1 MAGANS
7 NIQVTDLDFNNIK
20 TNLKTFLQSQD
31 VLKDYNYEGS
41 ALNVLLDILAYNTQ
55 YNAYYTNMVANEMFL
70 DTALLRSSVVS
81 QSKILN
87 YTPRS
92 AIAPSATINLQVGN
106 VTASSLTLPKFTPFI
121 SEAIDGVTYSFV
133 TSGAHTVNTNLTTNI
148 ALFENVEIKQG
159 LTSTLSYTVDD
170 TTNPKYIFEIPET
183 TVDSSTLTVT
193 VQVSSANNY
202 SATYTPA
209 TNFLTLDGASEVYFL
224 QESLSGTYQV
234 YFGDGILGKKLS
246 NGNIVN
252 LSYIVTQGT
261 ASAGAN
267 SFVIMSTVGGFS
279 NTTTTS
285 ITAASQGGGKESIDS
300 IKFQA
305 PKSFAAQGRAVSKND
320 YITAIQQN
328 DLGYSFDAVSVWG
341 GEENNPP
348 IYGQVFVSIK
358 PAGSF
363 SLTATQK
370 QRIIADVINPIS
382 VVTVTP
388 TIVDPDYTYLKL
400 VVNLIYDQTKTS
412 QTSTQIAEGVRTA
425 IQNFGTNT
433 LNTFNST
440 FNSYELLTAVQNY
453 SPAIISSEYKLQL
466 QKKFLPNLTNPTTY
480 NLYFDTPLQTNRYTT
495 GINSYPGMSFR
506 DTVNFATIIEG
517 VYIEEVPSSTNSVE
531 TISVINPGFSYTT
544 APIVTILGD
553 GTGAT
558 AHAIVSG
565 TGYITS
571 IVIDDG
577 GNGYTSALV
586 IITAA
591 DGDTSG
597 QNGAAI
603 ANLSGRYGT
612 LRTYYN
618 NTTQVKTIINSN
630 IGTVDYQ
637 TGTITLNSFAPY
649 DVADPL
655 GQFSVIVT
663 PSSSI
668 ISSSYNKIIT
678 IDPFDS
684 QAITVNVTA
693 KT

>member
-92 AIAPSATINLQVGN
+92 AIAPSATIKLQVGN
-106 VTASSLTLPKFTPFI
+106 VTTASLTLPKFTPFI

-133 TSGAHTVNTNLTTNI
+133 TSGAKTVNTNLTTNV
-148 ALFENVEIKQG
+148 ALFEDVEIKQG

-209 TNFLTLDGASEVYFL
+209 TNYLTLDGSSEVYFL

-252 LSYIVTQGT
+252 LSYVVTQGT

-285 ITAASQGGGKESIDS
+285 ITAASQGGSKESIDS

-341 GEENNPP
+341 GEENIPP

-412 QTSTQIAEGVRTA
+412 QTSTQIAEGVKTA
-425 IQNFGTNT
+425 IQNFGNNT

-440 FNSYELLTAVQNY
+440 FNSYDLLTAVQNY
-453 SPAIISSEYKLQL
+453 SPAILSSEYKLQL

-495 GINSYPGMSFR
+495 GISSYPAMSFR
-506 DTVNFATIIEG
+506 DTINLATIIEG

-553 GTGAT
+553 GIGAT
-558 AHAIVSG
+558 AHAVVSG

-571 IVIDDG
+571 IVVDDG

-586 IITAA
+586 VITTA

-618 NTTQVKTIINSN
+618 NTSQVKTIINSN
-630 IGTVDYQ
+630 IGIIDYQ
-637 TGTITLNSFAPY
+637 NGSITLNSFAPY

-655 GQFSVIVT
+655 GLFSVIVT

>member
-92 AIAPSATINLQVGN
+92 AIAPSATIKLQIGN
-106 VTASSLTLPKFTPFI
+106 VTTASLTLPKFTPFI

-148 ALFENVEIKQG
+148 ALFEDIEIKQG

-209 TNFLTLDGASEVYFL
+209 TNYLTLDGNSEVYFL

-285 ITAASQGGGKESIDS
+285 ITAASQGGGKESIES

-341 GEENNPP
+341 GEENIPP

-358 PAGSF
+358 PAGAYN
-363 SLTATQK
+363 LTATQK
-370 QRIIADVINPIS
+370 QRIISDVINPIS

-400 VVNLIYDQTKTS
+400 VVNLVYDQTKTS
-412 QTSTQIAEGVRTA
+412 QSSSQIAEGVKTA
-425 IQNFGTNT
+425 IQNFGNNT

-440 FNSYELLTAVQNY
+440 FNSYDLLTAVQNY
-453 SPAIISSEYKLQL
+453 SPAILSSEYKLQL

-495 GINSYPGMSFR
+495 GISSYPAMSFR
-506 DTVNFATIIEG
+506 DTINLATIIEG

-531 TISVINPGFSYTT
+531 TISVINPGFSYTI
-544 APIVTILGD
+544 APTVTILGD

-558 AHAIVSG
+558 AHAVVSG

-571 IVIDDG
+571 IVVDDG

-586 IITAA
+586 VITTA

-630 IGTVDYQ
+630 IGIIDYQ
-637 TGTITLNSFAPY
+637 NGSITLNSFAPY

>member
-92 AIAPSATINLQVGN
+92 AISPSATIKLQVGN
-106 VTASSLTLPKFTPFI
+106 VTTASLTLPKFTPFI

-133 TSGAHTVNTNLTTNI
+133 TSGAKTVNTNLTTNV
-148 ALFENVEIKQG
+148 ALFEDVEIKQG

-209 TNFLTLDGASEVYFL
+209 TNYLTLDGSSEVYFL

-234 YFGDGILGKKLS
+234 YFGDGVLGKKLS

-341 GEENNPP
+341 GEENIPP
-348 IYGQVFVSIK
+348 VYGQVFVSIK

-363 SLTATQK
+363 NLTATQK

-412 QTSTQIAEGVRTA
+412 QTSTQIAEGVKTA
-425 IQNFGTNT
+425 IQNFGDTT

-495 GINSYPGMSFR
+495 GISSYPAMSFR
-506 DTVNFATIIEG
+506 DTINLATIIEG

-553 GTGAT
+553 GIGAT
-558 AHAIVSG
+558 AHAVVSG

-571 IVIDDG
+571 IVVDDG

-586 IITAA
+586 VITTA

-618 NTTQVKTIINSN
+618 NTSQVKTIINSN
-630 IGTVDYQ
+630 IGIIDYQ
-637 TGTITLNSFAPY
+637 NGSITLNSFAPY

-655 GQFSVIVT
+655 GLFSVIVT